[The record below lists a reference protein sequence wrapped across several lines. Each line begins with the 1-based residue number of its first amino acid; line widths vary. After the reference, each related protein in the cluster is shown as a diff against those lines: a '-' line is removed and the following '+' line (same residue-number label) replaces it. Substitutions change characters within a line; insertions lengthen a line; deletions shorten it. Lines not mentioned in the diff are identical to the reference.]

1 MGGVFPS
8 KEPFSNEEYL
18 ILGANLS
25 RCRFSCRRQTSQN
38 NFSDSL
44 WSQKR
49 TSYLLRLCDKKVNAK
64 VNQKRKTKGGWNL
77 KVETDFFLLLV
88 IIFGRFYSSPK
99 PPRLLVWRVFSILL
113 SPMQSIVS
121 SVKPFRK
128 LNSAGWTGFQN
139 VSFFNHWLNHT
150 PYHVKKRFPFN
161 TVIFRKLL

>member
-1 MGGVFPS
+1 MVNPILSAKLYHLIFVKGEVFPS
-8 KEPFSNEEYL
+8 KEPFSNNEHL

-38 NFSDSL
+38 NFSDGL

-64 VNQKRKTKGGWNL
+64 VNQKRKTKGSWNL

-121 SVKPFRK
+121 SVKTF
-128 LNSAGWTGFQN
+128 
-139 VSFFNHWLNHT
+139 
-150 PYHVKKRFPFN
+150 
-161 TVIFRKLL
+161 